1 MLSFAR
7 SSRGFAPND
16 SLGGGGAW
24 FLKPRSRAVRQ
35 AVCLLPLPAGS
46 SRLAPMIRPALSVF
60 LVVALAGCGFH
71 LRDRLALPEDTPPVQ
86 VVSTTPY
93 SELVTILERN
103 LRNAGATVAPREPA
117 RPAGAVPASTTPAPK
132 MARLDV
138 LSERWGDLPIAI
150 DEQGRAQEFSLR
162 YATIFTF
169 RLADGTVLV
178 PQQVVE
184 LSRDYVSPPEDA
196 TGTSTEREI
205 LADELRREMA
215 ASIMRRIDSVVRA
228 NLAREAAAAA
238 EPGDDASPVV
248 EPASAPGASP
258 AMPSLP
264 EAPPADADVDA
275 DAEPAAAPTS
285 TP

>member
-1 MLSFAR
+1 
-7 SSRGFAPND
+7 
-16 SLGGGGAW
+16 
-24 FLKPRSRAVRQ
+24 
-35 AVCLLPLPAGS
+35 
-46 SRLAPMIRPALSVF
+46 MIRKTLPVLLAL
-60 LVVALAGCGFH
+60 ALAGCGFH
-71 LRDRLALPEDTPPVQ
+71 LRDKLALPEDSPPVQ

-93 SELVTILERN
+93 SQLVTILERS
-103 LRNAGATVAPREPA
+103 LRNAGATVAERGRDNKLLDPDA
-117 RPAGAVPASTTPAPK
+117 KVS
-132 MARLDV
+132 RLDI

-169 RLADGTVLV
+169 RLADGRELV

-215 ASIMRRIDSVVRA
+215 ASILRRVDSVVRA
-228 NLAREAAAAA
+228 NLARDAAAAKQPVEVTPAA
-238 EPGDDASPVV
+238 EPGG
-248 EPASAPGASP
+248 EPASVT
-258 AMPSLP
+258 
-264 EAPPADADVDA
+264 PP
-275 DAEPAAAPTS
+275 